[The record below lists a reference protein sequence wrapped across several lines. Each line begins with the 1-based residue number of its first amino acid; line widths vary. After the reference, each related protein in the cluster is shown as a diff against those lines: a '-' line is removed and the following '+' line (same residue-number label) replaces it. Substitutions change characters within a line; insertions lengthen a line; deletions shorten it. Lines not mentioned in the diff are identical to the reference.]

1 MFFRTDGLMRR
12 LRLQTALPMCA
23 AKAMIRLF
31 LERLDNLNDPLD
43 PGFGFDLVRL
53 FVPRTE
59 PLAPA
64 QLNLEGCSVSEMEVA
79 ALIDRLSTRLGR
91 SRLKR
96 FQSRDTH
103 IPEQAQLA
111 LPATEAGTKEP
122 SQWVISAPG
131 EPPMRPL
138 HLFDPPQQIE
148 VMAEVPD
155 GPPHRFRWRSE
166 EHTSEL
172 QSLMR
177 IQNAVF

>member
-1 MFFRTDGLMRR
+1 
-12 LRLQTALPMCA
+12 
-23 AKAMIRLF
+23 
-31 LERLDNLNDPLD
+31 
-43 PGFGFDLVRL
+43 
-53 FVPRTE
+53 
-59 PLAPA
+59 
-64 QLNLEGCSVSEMEVA
+64 MEVA

-155 GPPHRFRWRSE
+155 GPPHRFRWRRAFHERSE

-177 IQNAVF
+177 ILYAVFCLS

>member
-1 MFFRTDGLMRR
+1 
-12 LRLQTALPMCA
+12 
-23 AKAMIRLF
+23 
-31 LERLDNLNDPLD
+31 
-43 PGFGFDLVRL
+43 
-53 FVPRTE
+53 
-59 PLAPA
+59 
-64 QLNLEGCSVSEMEVA
+64 MEVA

-148 VMAEVPD
+148 V
-155 GPPHRFRWRSE
+155 RSE
-166 EHTSEL
+166 EHPSEL
-172 QSLMR
+172 QYLMR
-177 IQNAVF
+177 TSYAVFCWKKKKSIRK

>member
-1 MFFRTDGLMRR
+1 
-12 LRLQTALPMCA
+12 
-23 AKAMIRLF
+23 
-31 LERLDNLNDPLD
+31 
-43 PGFGFDLVRL
+43 
-53 FVPRTE
+53 
-59 PLAPA
+59 
-64 QLNLEGCSVSEMEVA
+64 MEVA

-155 GPPHRFRWRSE
+155 GPPHRFRWRRAFPGVRRFEGPERLAHEWWRRE
-166 EHTSEL
+166 EGLTRAYYRVEDAHGRQLGRAHVCTPVT
-172 QSLMR
+172 
-177 IQNAVF
+177 NAHLVCRLLLAQIT

>member
-1 MFFRTDGLMRR
+1 MRISDWSSVVGSSD
-12 LRLQTALPMCA
+12 LGLPMRD
-23 AKAMIRLF
+23 AKAMILLF
-31 LERLDNLNDPLD
+31 RERLDSLNDPLD

-53 FVPRTE
+53 CVPRTE

-64 QLNLEGCSVSEMEVA
+64 QLNLEGGSVSEMEVA

-122 SQWVISAPG
+122 SQWVISRA
-131 EPPMRPL
+131 
-138 HLFDPPQQIE
+138 
-148 VMAEVPD
+148 
-155 GPPHRFRWRSE
+155 E

-172 QSLMR
+172 QSLMS
-177 IQNAVF
+177 ISYAVFCLKKKKHIK

>member
-1 MFFRTDGLMRR
+1 MRD
-12 LRLQTALPMCA
+12 

-31 LERLDNLNDPLD
+31 RERLSSLNYPLGS
-43 PGFGFDLVRL
+43 GFGVDLVRL
-53 FVPRTE
+53 GVPRTE

-64 QLNLEGCSVSEMEVA
+64 QLNLEGGSVSEMEVA
-79 ALIDRLSTRLGR
+79 AVIDRLSTRLGR

-138 HLFDPPQQIE
+138 QIGRAH
-148 VMAEVPD
+148 V
-155 GPPHRFRWRSE
+155 
-166 EHTSEL
+166 
-172 QSLMR
+172 
-177 IQNAVF
+177 

>member
-1 MFFRTDGLMRR
+1 
-12 LRLQTALPMCA
+12 
-23 AKAMIRLF
+23 
-31 LERLDNLNDPLD
+31 
-43 PGFGFDLVRL
+43 
-53 FVPRTE
+53 
-59 PLAPA
+59 
-64 QLNLEGCSVSEMEVA
+64 MEVA

-155 GPPHRFRWRSE
+155 GLPHRFRWRRAFHE
-166 EHTSEL
+166 EIGRAPCRERVC
-172 QSLMR
+172 QY
-177 IQNAVF
+177 V